1 MKPVEPFIEPI
12 RHALMIE
19 ADQERTFH
27 TFVERLGAWWPM
39 QERLIT
45 PRKSS
50 ELHVEEWLGGRI
62 YEVGDPGGEY
72 DVGRV
77 TLWKPPDAF
86 SFTWEMSP
94 GLEFTEVDL
103 HFQRL
108 GPALTR
114 VVVVHHGWERLSS
127 ALLESYTSHVGGWL
141 GALRRFA
148 AMFEA
153 EDPAA
158 DQ

>member
-1 MKPVEPFIEPI
+1 
-12 RHALMIE
+12 MIE
-19 ADQERTFH
+19 ADQERTFRA
-27 TFVERLGAWWPM
+27 FVTRLGAWWPL

-45 PRKSS
+45 PRKSG
-50 ELHVEEWLGGRI
+50 EVHVEEGLGGRI
-62 YEVGDPGGEY
+62 YEVGKRGDEY
-72 DVGRV
+72 VLGWV

-94 GLEFTEVDL
+94 GSESTAVDL

-114 VVVVHHGWERLSS
+114 VVVIHHGWERLSTV
-127 ALLESYTSHVGGWL
+127 LLESYTDHAGGWL

-148 AMFEA
+148 AMFEI
-153 EDPAA
+153 EPDPAEPES
-158 DQ
+158 DESGPEH